1 MLARNKRS
9 VVLDLKVP
17 AAQDIVRQLAD
28 ESDVLIENVRPGAL
42 EGFGLAPELLIV
54 RNPKL
59 IVRRVSGDG
68 QTGPYRGKPGFGVV
82 AEAMDGLRHLSG
94 EPGQVPVR
102 VGVSIGDT
110 LAALPGARHAAN
122 SDAGRWQRAGR
133 ARHCAQTVVH
143 AGAAPPPCAR
153 AGAEDTEAAGAGA
166 LAAAGAACMVA
177 AFGAAVAVGAAAVCA
192 NDNAATVDSRAATI
206 RCLFKVVSNGGRE
219 TRFAVAPT
227 LLSRPGFRSACGYNA
242 GFTRVID
249 SAGKETWP
257 AVFPGSAVR
266 AQAGP
271 AAPAQ
276 SPTHVHCATRP

>member
-1 MLARNKRS
+1 MLQT
-9 VVLDLKVP
+9 VT
-17 AAQDIVRQLAD
+17 LAD
-28 ESDVLIENVRPGAL
+28 GSELAVPGT
-42 EGFGLAPELLIV
+42 V
-54 RNPKL
+54 PKL
-59 IVRRVSGDG
+59 SC
-68 QTGPYRGKPGFGVV
+68 TPG
-82 AEAMDGLRHLSG
+82 RH
-94 EPGQVPVR
+94 R
-102 VGVSIGDT
+102 
-110 LAALPGARHAAN
+110 RHAPVL
-122 SDAGRWQRAGR
+122 GQ
-133 ARHCAQTVVH
+133 
-143 AGAAPPPCAR
+143 
-153 AGAEDTEAAGAGA
+153 DTEAAGAGA

-266 AQAGP
+266 VQAGP